1 MKTCPNCGQRASW
14 WTSGLCPKCR
24 AAEKAAQERQR
35 REESARVEEQH
46 RQTVEAQRRAQQ
58 ERERQRVEAAY
69 QEQQEL
75 SRWFAETRS
84 AAQVRFKVFHQKSN
98 WHSMEAPLTE
108 AAAFANSLPPNA
120 LINIGSAPSLNGLIL
135 VTVWYWEKAPVDP
148 SPATGQ
154 PAPTA
159 AALSEPAP
167 G

>member
-1 MKTCPNCGQRASW
+1 MKTCPNCAQRLSW

-84 AAQVRFKVFHQKSN
+84 AAQVRFKVFYQKSN
-98 WHSMEAPLTE
+98 WHSMEATLTE
-108 AAAFANSLPPNA
+108 AAAFANSLPPDA
-120 LINIGSAPSLNGLIL
+120 LINIGSTPSLNGLIL
-135 VTVWYWEKAPVDP
+135 VTVWYWEK
-148 SPATGQ
+148 SLATGQ

-159 AALSEPAP
+159 AALSAPAP